1 MKNVTSI
8 KNKNGETITS
18 GNIGTGSKV
27 VADGKEYTVIKLGD
41 VNGDG
46 EIDIIDLALMK
57 REIVGSQKLDGIYK
71 IAGNI
76 SERETLE
83 IDIIDLALLKRQILG
98 TQSIKI

>member
-1 MKNVTSI
+1 
-8 KNKNGETITS
+8 
-18 GNIGTGSKV
+18 
-27 VADGKEYTVIKLGD
+27 
-41 VNGDG
+41 
-46 EIDIIDLALMK
+46 MK